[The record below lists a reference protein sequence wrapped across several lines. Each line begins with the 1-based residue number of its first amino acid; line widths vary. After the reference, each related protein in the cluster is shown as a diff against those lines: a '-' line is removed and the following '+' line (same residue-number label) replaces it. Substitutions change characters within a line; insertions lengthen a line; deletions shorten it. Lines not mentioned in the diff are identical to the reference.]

1 MAGMGYELLAE
12 ATRAVSCAIDE
23 HADNE
28 VSRLDKICEYFHDR

>member
-12 ATRAVSCAIDE
+12 ATRAVRCAVDE

-28 VSRLDKICEYFHDR
+28 VRLDKLCEYFHDR